1 MNPMRPLLAL
11 LLTVA
16 AATAATLKVGDPAP
30 TKLPTAFIKGT
41 KVSAF
46 DPKKAY
52 LVEFWATWCGPCK
65 ESIPHLTELQA
76 NLKDSGLTVIGVHV
90 PKGVTEADAFVKQ
103 MGKKMDYTVA
113 KDTTGA
119 VEKAWLVAAEQ
130 NGIPCSF
137 VVVGGKVAFIGHPG
151 NLTEAKVKELIAAGA
166 TSSTPDPKADPK
178 APAKK

>member
-1 MNPMRPLLAL
+1 MRALLAL
-11 LLTVA
+11 LLTVVAASA
-16 AATAATLKVGDPAP
+16 AALKVGDAAP

-76 NLKDSGLTVIGVHV
+76 KLKDSGLTVIGVHV
-90 PKGVTEADAFVKQ
+90 PRGVSEADAFVKQ
-103 MGKKMDYTVA
+103 MGKQMDYTVA

-137 VVVGGKVAFIGHPG
+137 VVVGGKVAYIGHPAS
-151 NLTEAKVKELIAAGA
+151 LSEAKVKELIAAGA
-166 TSSTPDPKADPK
+166 KADPK

>member
-1 MNPMRPLLAL
+1 MRSLLAL
-11 LLTVA
+11 LLAAVA
-16 AATAATLKVGDPAP
+16 ASAASLNVGDPAP
-30 TKLPTAFIKGT
+30 TKLPSAYIKGT

-52 LVEFWATWCGPCK
+52 IVEFWATWCGPCK

-90 PKGVTEADAFVKQ
+90 PNGADTADAFVKQ
-103 MGKKMDYTVA
+103 QGKKMDYTVA
-113 KDTTGA
+113 KDTSGA
-119 VEKAWLVAAEQ
+119 VEKAWLVAAGQ

-137 VVVGGKVAFIGHPG
+137 VIVGGKVAFIGHPG
-151 NLTEAKVKELIAAGA
+151 NLNEAKVKELIAAGA
-166 TSSTPDPKADPK
+166 SAAPAAPKADPK

>member
-1 MNPMRPLLAL
+1 MKRSLLAL
-11 LLTVA
+11 LFT
-16 AATAATLKVGDPAP
+16 ATAAMAAALNVGDPAP
-30 TKLPTAFIKGT
+30 TKLPSAFIKGS
-41 KVSAF
+41 KVTAL

-76 NLKDSGLTVIGVHV
+76 NLKDAGLTVIGVHV
-90 PKGVTEADAFVKQ
+90 SSGVETADAFVKQ
-103 MGKKMDYTVA
+103 MGKKMEYTVA

-119 VEKAWLVAAEQ
+119 IGKAWLAAAGQ

-137 VVVGGKVAFIGHPG
+137 LVVNGKVAFIGHPAG
-151 NLTEAKVKELIAAGA
+151 LTEAKVKELIAAGA
-166 TSSTPDPKADPK
+166 SAPADPKVDPK

>member
-1 MNPMRPLLAL
+1 MRSLLAL
-11 LLTVA
+11 LLAAVA
-16 AATAATLKVGDPAP
+16 ASAASLNVGDPAP
-30 TKLPTAFIKGT
+30 TKLPSAYIKGT

-52 LVEFWATWCGPCK
+52 IVEFWATWCGPCK

-90 PKGVTEADAFVKQ
+90 PNGADTADAFVKQ

-113 KDTTGA
+113 KDPKGD
-119 VEKAWLVAAEQ
+119 VEKAWLAAAGQ

-137 VVVGGKVAFIGHPG
+137 VIVGGKVAFIGHPG
-151 NLTEAKVKELIAAGA
+151 NLNEAKVKELIAAGA
-166 TSSTPDPKADPK
+166 NAAPAAPKADPK